1 MAREANRSPDSE
13 HRHQQTAARAPLA
26 PSDSLDI
33 QRTAGNTALIQLLRQ
48 AGHPW
53 AQERHQH
60 AAGCGHQQ
68 NARAGQPA
76 VQRSAVHDVLRTS
89 GRPLDDATRTDM
101 ESRLGADFSDVRVH
115 DDSAAKASAAE
126 VGARAYTSGSHV
138 VIGDGGTDKHTLAHE
153 LTHVIQQRQG
163 PVAGTDNGSGLKISD
178 PSDRYER
185 EAEANATRVMRSA
198 LPEVSHA
205 PAAAERDQ
213 QAATE
218 GAVVQRVIGQNNST
232 AGVDHAQGE
241 HVFND
246 VATLVNEFREAA
258 RAQGAAL
265 IAWVNGDGKVHSKA
279 KRQRVVA
286 KLTAANTQLAGLSAE
301 VATALDTHRRH
312 HQYGTVASG
321 LGDDNNAGVFGL
333 YKRDILALLRDCRP
347 ARLFMENEAARS
359 LTELESARDDSIV
372 DIVALGHVRN
382 QFGEGTVNG
391 GWYTAAKTAMD
402 AAFTA
407 MFAALRNMLEIKD
420 VLAEEEA

>member
-1 MAREANRSPDSE
+1 MAREANRSPDFD

-26 PSDSLDI
+26 PSDALDI

-53 AQERHQH
+53 AQEQHQH
-60 AAGCGHQQ
+60 TAGCGHQQ
-68 NARAGQPA
+68 SARAGQGA

-101 ESRLGADFSDVRVH
+101 EARLGADFSDVRVH
-115 DDSAAKASAAE
+115 DDPAARASAAE
-126 VGARAYTSGSHV
+126 VGARAYTSGHHV
-138 VIGDGGTDKHTLAHE
+138 VIGDGGTDQHTLAHE

-163 PVAGTDNGSGLKISD
+163 PVAGTETGEGLKVSD

-205 PAAAERDQ
+205 PAAAGRDR
-213 QAATE
+213 QAAGE
-218 GAVVQRVIGQNNST
+218 GAVVQRVIGQDNST

-246 VATLVNEFREAA
+246 VATLVNEFRDAA
-258 RAQGAAL
+258 RAQGADL
-265 IAWVNGDGKVHSKA
+265 VAWLNADGRVHGKA
-279 KRQRVVA
+279 KRQRILA
-286 KLTAANTQLAGLSAE
+286 KLTAANTQLAGLNAE

-312 HQYGTVASG
+312 HQYGTVNSG
-321 LGDDNNAGVFGL
+321 LGDDDNAGVFGL
-333 YKRDILALLRDCRP
+333 YKRDILALLQDCRP
-347 ARLFMENEAARS
+347 ARLFLGNEAARS
-359 LTELESARDDSIV
+359 LAELQSARDASIV
-372 DIVALGHVRN
+372 DMVALGHVRN
-382 QFGEGTVNG
+382 QFGAGTVNG

-407 MFAALRNMLEIKD
+407 MFTALRNMLEIKD
-420 VLAEEEA
+420 ILAEE

>member
-1 MAREANRSPDSE
+1 MTREANRSPDSE

-26 PSDSLDI
+26 PSAALDI
-33 QRTAGNTALIQLLRQ
+33 QRTAGNAALIQLLRQ

-53 AQERHQH
+53 AQEQHQH

-115 DDSAAKASAAE
+115 DDSAARASAAE
-126 VGARAYTSGSHV
+126 VGARAYTSGNHV

-198 LPEVSHA
+198 LPEVS
-205 PAAAERDQ
+205 PAAERDQ

-218 GAVVQRVIGQNNST
+218 GAVVQRVIGQNSST

-246 VATLVNEFREAA
+246 VATLVNEFREAT
-258 RAQGAAL
+258 RAQGGAL
-265 IAWVNGDGKVHSKA
+265 IIWVNGDGKVHSKA
-279 KRQRVVA
+279 KRRRVVA
-286 KLTAANTQLAGLSAE
+286 KLTAANTQPGGDGPPGVPGPVTGNGRPQRPGGPQWRVSSARSARYVISSRTRLASTSTVPWTGHCRGRSRWLTRALS
-301 VATALDTHRRH
+301 
-312 HQYGTVASG
+312 VAS
-321 LGDDNNAGVFGL
+321 
-333 YKRDILALLRDCRP
+333 
-347 ARLFMENEAARS
+347 S
-359 LTELESARDDSIV
+359 
-372 DIVALGHVRN
+372 
-382 QFGEGTVNG
+382 
-391 GWYTAAKTAMD
+391 
-402 AAFTA
+402 
-407 MFAALRNMLEIKD
+407 
-420 VLAEEEA
+420 